1 MTDVRV
7 PKLNNNDAQYV
18 LVEWVAKEGQ
28 RVRAG
33 EPLAVLETSK
43 AAEEIVAEA
52 EGVLGHH
59 LPEGADCEPGQVI
72 ARLSAAG
79 EERRPPGGEPG
90 GAPDEHRG
98 EHGRDAPSAGPDA
111 PGGQGGP
118 VVTAPAQALMDELGI
133 GPERVRGLGKKLI
146 RRSDVEALASA
157 SRPATTAVPASA
169 SRPATRAVPAS
180 ASGPTVLAPGPA
192 GTAVPEAT
200 ETAVPEVSGEAGQST
215 DVPLSRAQQRAAAVV
230 ELSHRT
236 IPPAYTV
243 MKVDVGAALSTG
255 RALTRRLRTLV
266 GLPELLVTAVGS
278 LHGRFPMF
286 FASPVDARTVRLPA
300 AAHVGVTFDVG
311 KGLVIPVVRDAS
323 TRGLADISRDL
334 MTFRMSAMRGDL
346 RESDLQGANI
356 VVTLHNEPGVVL
368 AVPIIFPGHACA
380 LSLAAPQQ
388 EVVPDGAGGF
398 AVREVV
404 YLGVAFDHRIVNGR
418 DAVLFLDALRT
429 ALASPEALAAPAAA
443 PASPASS
450 ATPAAPVTPASPA
463 FPAFP
468 AGEGVTA

>member
-7 PKLNNNDAQYV
+7 PKLNNNDTQYV
-18 LVEWVAKEGQ
+18 LVEWVAKDGQ
-28 RVRAG
+28 TVRAG

-43 AAEEIVAEA
+43 AAEEIVSEA
-52 EGVLGHH
+52 GGVLGHH

-72 ARLSAAG
+72 ARLFVTE
-79 EERRPPGGEPG
+79 EERTPP
-90 GAPDEHRG
+90 AREHAR
-98 EHGRDAPSAGPDA
+98 EAPSAGPETPAD
-111 PGGQGGP
+111 PGEP
-118 VVTAPAQALMDELGI
+118 VITAPARALMDELGI
-133 GPERVRGLGKKLI
+133 GPERVRGLGKKII
-146 RRSDVEALASA
+146 RRSDIEELSPAAGPAL
-157 SRPATTAVPASA
+157 TAVPQAH
-169 SRPATRAVPAS
+169 RERAEP
-180 ASGPTVLAPGPA
+180 P
-192 GTAVPEAT
+192 VPE
-200 ETAVPEVSGEAGQST
+200 EHGEAERAT
-215 DVPLSRAQQRAAAVV
+215 DLPLSRAQQRAAAVV

-236 IPPAYTV
+236 IPAAYTV
-243 MKVDVGAALSTG
+243 MKVDVGAALAAG
-255 RALTRRLRTLV
+255 RALTRSLRTLV
-266 GLPELLVTAVGS
+266 GLPELLVAAVGS
-278 LHGRFPMF
+278 LHGRFPLF

-323 TRGLADISRDL
+323 ARSLEDVSRDL
-334 MTFRMSAMRGDL
+334 MTYRMSAMRGDL
-346 RESDLQGANI
+346 REHDLQGANI

-429 ALASPEALAAPAAA
+429 ALASPEALA
-443 PASPASS
+443 SPGSS
-450 ATPAAPVTPASPA
+450 AKD
-463 FPAFP
+463 
-468 AGEGVTA
+468 GGTA